1 MTIRIHNTLSGKK
14 EDFIPIEGKKV
25 GMYVC
30 GITAYDLSHIG
41 HARAA
46 VVFDVIYR
54 YLKFKGYDITYV
66 RNFTDIDDKIINRAN
81 ETGISTV
88 ELSEKY
94 INEYHADMDALG
106 LLRPDFEPKATENIP
121 QMIALI
127 ERLFERGFAY
137 QAGGDVVFSVKK
149 FLGYGKLSGKKI
161 DDLRSGA
168 RVDIDENKE
177 DPLDFVLWK
186 GAKPDE
192 PSWPSPWGDGRP
204 GWHIECSSMS
214 GSILGATIDIHGGGR
229 DLVFPHHEN
238 EIAQS
243 EAANGVPFV
252 RYWMHNGFVNID
264 KEKMSKS
271 TGKFFTIRDIR
282 EKYHPEVIR
291 FFLISNHYR
300 SPIDFSEKNLKDA
313 QEATDRLYALKAKI
327 NETKKKNVSGA
338 DEEDATE
345 LKDAVTKFSNE
356 FASAMDDDFNTAR
369 AIGELFNLTH
379 AINKFIDIFFDD
391 VEKFSEAKKEAL
403 DLAEKV
409 IEEAAGVLGLL
420 GRNPDIYF
428 DEVKALKIS
437 ESDLKAEKI
446 ERLIE
451 ERNAAR
457 REKDFAKADK
467 IRDELGEMG
476 VILEDTPDGTIW
488 KLR

>member
-1 MTIRIHNTLSGKK
+1 
-14 EDFIPIEGKKV
+14 
-25 GMYVC
+25 MYVC

-54 YLKFKGYDITYV
+54 YFKFKGYDITYV
-66 RNFTDIDDKIINRAN
+66 RNFTDIDDKIIKRAS
-81 ETGISTV
+81 ETGTSTV

-94 INEYHADMDALG
+94 IDEYHTDMDALG

-127 ERLFERGFAY
+127 EKLFEEGYAY
-137 QAGGDVVFSVKK
+137 EAGGDVVFSVKK
-149 FLGYGKLSGKKI
+149 FSGYGKLSGKKI
-161 DDLRSGA
+161 EDLRSGA
-168 RVDIDENKE
+168 RIDIDENKE

-186 GAKPDE
+186 GAKPGE
-192 PSWPSPWGDGRP
+192 PSWPSPWGEGRP

-214 GSILGATIDIHGGGR
+214 GSILGETIDIHGGGR

-252 RYWMHNGFVNID
+252 KYWMHNGFVNID

-313 QEATDRLYALKAKI
+313 QEAADRLYSLKAKI
-327 NETKKKNVSGA
+327 GQAKKMKTSGTDDEGVSELSGA
-338 DEEDATE
+338 I
-345 LKDAVTKFSNE
+345 TKFSRE
-356 FASAMDDDFNTAR
+356 FEAAMDDDFNTAR
-369 AIGELFNLTH
+369 AIGELFNLVH
-379 AINKFIDIFFDD
+379 AINKFIDLFFDD
-391 VEKFSEAKKEAL
+391 PEKFSQVKSETL

-409 IEEAAGVLGLL
+409 IGEVAGVLGLL
-420 GRNPDIYF
+420 DRDPDKYF
-428 DEVKALKIS
+428 DEVKNLKIS
-437 ESDLKAEKI
+437 EGDIDAGKI
-446 ERLIE
+446 ERLIG
-451 ERNAAR
+451 ERNEAR
-457 REKDFAKADK
+457 ATKDFAKADK
-467 IRDELGEMG
+467 IRDELAEMG
-476 VILEDTPDGTIW
+476 VILEDTPVGTIW
-488 KLR
+488 KLK